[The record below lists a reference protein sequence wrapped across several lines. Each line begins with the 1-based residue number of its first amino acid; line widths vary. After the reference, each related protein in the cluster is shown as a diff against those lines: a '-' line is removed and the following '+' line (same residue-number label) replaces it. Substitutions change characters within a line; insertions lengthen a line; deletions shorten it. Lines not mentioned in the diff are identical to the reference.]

1 MKADEKSSAFF
12 ILHKIKF
19 PNREYYISN
28 QQTEINQKKR
38 NYNYEQLKTYHNR
51 NILETY
57 HVTSIEI

>member
-28 QQTEINQKKR
+28 QQTEINQKKGIITM
-38 NYNYEQLKTYHNR
+38 NSLKLIT
-51 NILETY
+51 T
-57 HVTSIEI
+57 EIFWRLIM